1 MQIKYIPGMFASTYV
16 LNICHILKDPLEQI
30 QQAHN

>member
-1 MQIKYIPGMFASTYV
+1 MQIKYTPEMFASTYV
-16 LNICHILKDPLEQI
+16 MNIYHSLKDPLEQI

>member
-1 MQIKYIPGMFASTYV
+1 MQIKYMPEMFASTYV
-16 LNICHILKDPLEQI
+16 MNTYHNLKDPLELI